1 MKPFS
6 KTEMKILVF
15 NRVKRGV
22 PYDQAVKE
30 VSEELKT
37 MNEIKEFE
45 KAKSKQKKKLWKEN
59 N

>member
-6 KTEMKILVF
+6 KTEMKILVY
-15 NRVKRGV
+15 NKTKKGI

-37 MNEIKEFE
+37 MNEIKKFEKE
-45 KAKSKQKKKLWKEN
+45 KAKAEKTQWKKDN
-59 N
+59 